1 MDLDVTMDMVV
12 FQLNGD
18 DNDLLIAAA
27 PAQAQDSL
35 RQAWRQARQERPV
48 QPSDVTRVHSTWQ
61 PSHADYAF
69 LAETFT
75 EAEHTYVFD
84 RPEGDDWTDAL
95 EHARKVMAEV
105 DGVEREEGGR
115 ERIVRAERDGE
126 WLPILHSTS
135 APLPLSASLPL
146 VEGKLYVGFAKVTIT
161 PQGRIGMSHLLRSS
175 LEAMSDEEYLE
186 LAGEACDNL
195 KRGLSIRMLP
205 DEEHGNLAVM
215 ERNGPCAGSAIMLP
229 DFHEQAAG
237 LVGADRL
244 IVGLVSPDHLFIAGE
259 GSGRAEE
266 IREAVLTSP
275 DTGSELVPCLL
286 RVDADAMDVIAER
299 PR

>member
-1 MDLDVTMDMVV
+1 MDLDVTMNNVV

-18 DNDLLIAAA
+18 DNDLVIAAA
-27 PAQAQDSL
+27 PAQAQDSV
-35 RQAWRQARQERPV
+35 RQAWRQAQRERPV
-48 QPSDVTRVHSTWQ
+48 QASEVTRVHSTWQ
-61 PSHADYAF
+61 ASRTDGVF
-69 LAETFT
+69 LVETFA
-75 EAEHTYVFD
+75 EAEYTYVFD
-84 RPEGDDWTDAL
+84 RPEGDDWTDAF
-95 EHARKVMAEV
+95 EHARKVMADL

-115 ERIVRAERDGE
+115 EKIARAERDGE

-135 APLPLSASLPL
+135 APLRLSASLPL

-161 PQGRIGMSHLLRSS
+161 PEGRIGMAHLLRSS
-175 LEAMSDEEYLE
+175 LEAMSDKEYLE

-195 KRGLSIRMLP
+195 KRGLTIRMLP

-229 DFHEQAAG
+229 DFHENVAG
-237 LVGADRL
+237 MVGADRL
-244 IVGLVSPDHLFIAGE
+244 IVGLVSPDHIYIAGE

-275 DTGSELVPCLL
+275 DTGSELVPSLL
-286 RVDADAMDVIAER
+286 RVDTDGMDVIAER
-299 PR
+299 PV